1 MNIWCFPAYFSE
13 IWYFGGQVL
22 KW

>member
-1 MNIWCFPAYFSE
+1 MNIWCFPAYFSG